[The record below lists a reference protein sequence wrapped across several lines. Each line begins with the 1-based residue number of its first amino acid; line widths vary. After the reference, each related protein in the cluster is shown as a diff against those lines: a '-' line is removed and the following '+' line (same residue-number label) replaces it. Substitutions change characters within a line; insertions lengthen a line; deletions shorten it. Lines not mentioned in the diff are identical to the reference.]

1 MEKNQIL
8 RGCFTLYKTEGKGER
23 QEKFCTNNEINN
35 LVLDKLSHIYIL
47 YMYEAETQKSS
58 QKHTNYVPNPLNIKE
73 LQQIWRNA
81 ESTVLKYID
90 FA

>member
-23 QEKFCTNNEINN
+23 QEKFCTNNEIKN

-47 YMYEAETQKSS
+47 YMYEAETQKSI
-58 QKHTNYVPNPLNIKE
+58 QQHANFVPSPLNVNE
-73 LQQIWRNA
+73 LHQIWQNS
-81 ESTVLKYID
+81 ESKFLSYID